1 MGAPR
6 SYRPRAEL
14 GKVGVAASLPG
25 LGGFFQEGRGWG
37 VESEVAGKVLQRKHP
52 WLPLGSEKHRCFFS
66 DVREP
71 RPLRR
76 AHDRAPCAGSRSP
89 FAPQS
94 PLALPLIQGGG
105 GRRGAT
111 GNHCQRGPRG
121 EAGVGGAAGRG
132 HKGEIGRAH
141 V

>member
-52 WLPLGSEKHRCFFS
+52 WLPLGSEKLQES
-66 DVREP
+66 LGVRAFHVDHGELCLST
-71 RPLRR
+71 LRL
-76 AHDRAPCAGSRSP
+76 PISP
-89 FAPQS
+89 KEGLVPA
-94 PLALPLIQGGG
+94 IY
-105 GRRGAT
+105 
-111 GNHCQRGPRG
+111 
-121 EAGVGGAAGRG
+121 
-132 HKGEIGRAH
+132 
-141 V
+141 